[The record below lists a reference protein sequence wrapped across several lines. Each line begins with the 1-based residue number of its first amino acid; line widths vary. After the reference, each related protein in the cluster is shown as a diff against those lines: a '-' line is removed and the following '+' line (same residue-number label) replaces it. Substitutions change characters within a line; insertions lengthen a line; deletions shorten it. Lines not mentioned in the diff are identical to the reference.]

1 MQMKDLYLD
10 EFKYEQTLPN
20 KTKIKKVCPVHAIHF
35 VVSGYG
41 YFNGQRLGRGE
52 GFVFL
57 RDELVDYYP
66 DEHDPWAYYFLHIS
80 GESVR
85 TTPCLNRPTL
95 YFQFDVNDLFER
107 TVDLILSSND
117 RFKHDPAFSA
127 ACMRLL
133 LSVSM
138 QEPKSTPQ
146 YTYPLRYVTETK
158 RYIENHYDKG
168 ITIEEIAASL
178 GISRAYLRNVFFEE
192 EGISPQD
199 FLMQVRLKRA
209 KDLLARHDIS
219 ISESAFSVGYRDVS
233 QFSRMFKKAVGLSP
247 SEYREQQSLQDYC
260 Q

>member
-1 MQMKDLYLD
+1 MKELFLD
-10 EFKYEQTLPN
+10 EFKYEQTLPD

-41 YFNGQRLGRGE
+41 YFNGRRLGRGD

-57 RDELVDYYP
+57 RDDLVDYYP
-66 DEHDPWAYYFLHIS
+66 DEADPWAYYWLHVS

-85 TTPCLNRPTL
+85 TTPCLNRPTH
-95 YFQFDVNDLFER
+95 YFRFDVNELFEK
-107 TVDLILSSND
+107 TVDMILSSGD
-117 RFKHDPAFSA
+117 RFKNDPAFSE

-133 LSVSM
+133 LSISM
-138 QEPKSTPQ
+138 QEQTEIPKIA
-146 YTYPLRYVTETK
+146 YPLRYVTETK

-178 GISRAYLRNVFFEE
+178 GISRAYLRNVFYEE
-192 EGISPQD
+192 EGISPQH
-199 FLMQVRLKRA
+199 FLMQVRVKRA
-209 KDLLARHDIS
+209 KDLLARRDVS
-219 ISESAFSVGYRDVS
+219 ISETAFSVGYRDVS

-247 SEYREQQSLQDYC
+247 SEYREEHRLEDYC